1 MLDGNTVST
10 KDTFSKGWAQTGKSK
25 VVLSVNLSN
34 GCNSSLEKEIVIL
47 QEALVDFDF
56 ESVCSGDSVSFKN
69 KSENNT
75 ADSMKYTWD
84 FGNGIISNLKDP
96 RVQFT
101 TDATR
106 SYNVILTSSVAG
118 GCSTEKSKF
127 VEIYELPRTCDF
139 AFTPD
144 YATYF
149 YGAKLEPMDGNQFA
163 GGQTGVSYQWQ
174 LKGAGNKYSAGVD
187 AAVVYELSSDGTF
200 EVNLIAI
207 TDDHSCKCGSTKNIV
222 LDRLSASDLN
232 SIGITLYPNPSKTNI
247 EIKSQEKMMNVKLL
261 DVNGKVVL
269 ERNGL
274 NTHDIDLNISELSS
288 GIYMAKIQTKR
299 GVETLQW
306 VKI

>member
-1 MLDGNTVST
+1 
-10 KDTFSKGWAQTGKSK
+10 
-25 VVLSVNLSN
+25 
-34 GCNSSLEKEIVIL
+34 
-47 QEALVDFDF
+47 
-56 ESVCSGDSVSFKN
+56 
-69 KSENNT
+69 
-75 ADSMKYTWD
+75 
-84 FGNGIISNLKDP
+84 
-96 RVQFT
+96 
-101 TDATR
+101 
-106 SYNVILTSSVAG
+106 
-118 GCSTEKSKF
+118 
-127 VEIYELPRTCDF
+127 
-139 AFTPD
+139 
-144 YATYF
+144 
-149 YGAKLEPMDGNQFA
+149 MDGNQFA